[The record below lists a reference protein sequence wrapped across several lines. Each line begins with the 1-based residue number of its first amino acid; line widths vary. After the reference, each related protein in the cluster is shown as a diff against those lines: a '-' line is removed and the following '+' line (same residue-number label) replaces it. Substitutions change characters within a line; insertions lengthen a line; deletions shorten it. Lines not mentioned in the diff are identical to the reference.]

1 MTAKEFTEAGR
12 AFQLRITGK
21 TRGWPGTI
29 AHQIGK
35 SLRTVRRYAD
45 GDIEVPALVAEKM
58 GSLIKE

>member
-1 MTAKEFTEAGR
+1 MTAEEFKEAGE

-35 SLRTVRRYAD
+35 SLRTVRRYGD
-45 GDIEVPALVAEKM
+45 GDIGIPALVAEKM
-58 GSLIKE
+58 ERLAKE

>member
-1 MTAKEFTEAGR
+1 MTAKEFTEAGQ

-45 GDIEVPALVAEKM
+45 GDVEIPALVAEKM
-58 GSLIKE
+58 ESLTKE

>member
-1 MTAKEFTEAGR
+1 MTAEEFKKAGE

-29 AHQIGK
+29 AHQLGK

-45 GDIEVPALVAEKM
+45 GDVEIPALVAEKM
-58 GSLIKE
+58 EKLAKG

>member
-1 MTAKEFTEAGR
+1 MTAKEFKTAGE

-45 GDIEVPALVAEKM
+45 GDIEIPVLVAEKM
-58 GSLIKE
+58 NRLAQE